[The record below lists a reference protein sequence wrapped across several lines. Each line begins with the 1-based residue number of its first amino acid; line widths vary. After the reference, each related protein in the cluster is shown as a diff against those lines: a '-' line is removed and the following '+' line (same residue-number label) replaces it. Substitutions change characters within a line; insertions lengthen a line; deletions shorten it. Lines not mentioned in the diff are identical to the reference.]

1 MGLETMSNDANA
13 GGGARP
19 EDFRDPIA
27 FFHAVHER
35 LRRVCENLDRLAA
48 NPAAPE
54 APEIAAAALDFL
66 QNELPL
72 HRADEEDDLFPLLEE
87 RSRRPATKER
97 DELLSALEVLR
108 REHRDDV
115 EQGRSL
121 LAPLGVIASGQAP
134 RDPEMFSHYMSAFVT
149 RQRGHLA
156 MEDRQVLPI
165 AERLTSEDLAW
176 MARRMAARRG
186 LRVAN

>member
-1 MGLETMSNDANA
+1 MSSDATV

-27 FFHAVHER
+27 FFHGVHER
-35 LRRVCENLDRLAA
+35 LRRVCENLVRLAE
-48 NPAAPE
+48 NPAAAE
-54 APEIAAAALDFL
+54 AHEIAAMALDFL

-87 RSRRPATKER
+87 RRQRPATVEH

-108 REHRDDV
+108 REHRYDV
-115 EQGRSL
+115 EHGRSL
-121 LAPLGVIASGQAP
+121 LAPLGVIAAGQAP
-134 RDPEMFSHYMSAFVT
+134 RNPEMFSDYLRAFVK

-156 MEDRQVLPI
+156 MEDRLVLPV
-165 AERLTSEDLAW
+165 ASERLTPEDLAW

-186 LRVAN
+186 LRIAG

>member
-1 MGLETMSNDANA
+1 MQSDAAA
-13 GGGARP
+13 GGGPRP

-27 FFHAVHER
+27 FLYGEHER
-35 LRRVCENLDRLAA
+35 VRQVCANLVRLGEDPGVAA
-48 NPAAPE
+48 
-54 APEIAAAALDFL
+54 APEIASAILDFL

-87 RSRRPATKER
+87 RSPRSAPGSH

-121 LAPLGVIASGQAP
+121 LAPLGVIAAGQAP
-134 RDPEMFSHYMSAFVT
+134 RDPEMFGQYLRAFVKL
-149 RQRGHLA
+149 QRGHLD
-156 MEDRQVLPI
+156 MENRLVLP
-165 AERLTSEDLAW
+165 AAFERLTSEDLAW

-186 LRVAN
+186 LHLMD

>member
-1 MGLETMSNDANA
+1 MQSDASA
-13 GGGARP
+13 GDAPRP
-19 EDFRDPIA
+19 EDFGDPIA
-27 FFHAVHER
+27 FLYGAHER
-35 LRRVCENLDRLAA
+35 LRQVCANLVRLGEDPGAA
-48 NPAAPE
+48 A
-54 APEIAAAALDFL
+54 APEIASAILDFL

-87 RSRRPATKER
+87 RSPRPASGDH

-121 LAPLGVIASGQAP
+121 LAPLGVIAAGQAP
-134 RDPEMFSHYMSAFVT
+134 RDPEMFGHYLRAFV
-149 RQRGHLA
+149 RLQRNHLA
-156 MEDRQVLPI
+156 RENQLVLP
-165 AERLTSEDLAW
+165 AAFERLTPEDLAW

-186 LRVAN
+186 LRLTD